1 MRILLSEAVNKLTIR
16 LSHDIADDGF
26 GIDGLVVGKAA
37 AVPVPPAAALMLT
50 GLLGLLGLRRRA
62 RAA

>member
-1 MRILLSEAVNKLTIR
+1 MDKLTIR
-16 LSHDIADDGF
+16 LSHDIANDGF

-37 AVPVPPAAALMLT
+37 PVPLPPAAALLLT
-50 GLLGLLGLRRRA
+50 GLFGLLGLRRRA